1 MAAGS
6 RVSAEKRHHNITA
19 IVKDHVFVNFL
30 VSPDTLLRENLDFV
44 NTARCHRFSRRM
56 PSCWRN
62 EYIILSNFGGRMIS
76 DLEVKEGG
84 LRAPSSRVAESKK
97 ARF

>member
-6 RVSAEKRHHNITA
+6 RVSAEKRHHNIPA

-30 VSPDTLLRENLDFV
+30 ILPDTLLRENLDFV
-44 NTARCHRFSRRM
+44 NTASCHCVNRLM

-62 EYIILSNFGGRMIS
+62 DYYIILSIFGGRMIS

-84 LRAPSSRVAESKK
+84 LRAPSSLVAQ
-97 ARF
+97 

>member
-44 NTARCHRFSRRM
+44 NKNIQPGPGKQHS
-56 PSCWRN
+56 
-62 EYIILSNFGGRMIS
+62 Y
-76 DLEVKEGG
+76 
-84 LRAPSSRVAESKK
+84 
-97 ARF
+97 